1 MKIETRPFGE
11 VEIDE
16 KSIIIFEKGIPGFE
30 GFLKFALFDIEGSL
44 MKCIQSI
51 EDKNM
56 CLIIINPFDYFKD
69 YEINLSADEI
79 KRLQISKEEDVLI
92 FNILNIKEDKVT
104 ANMLA
109 PIVVNVIKKLGVQII
124 LQDSNYS
131 IRQEIK
137 C

>member
-1 MKIETRPFGE
+1 MKIDTKLFGE
-11 VEIDE
+11 IEINE
-16 KSIIIFEKGIPGFE
+16 ESIIYFKEGIPGFE
-30 GFLKFALFDIEGSL
+30 DYSKFVILNIEDSPI
-44 MKCIQSI
+44 KCLQSI
-51 EDKNM
+51 EDKNI

-69 YEINLSADEI
+69 YEVNLYGNEI
-79 KRLQISKEEDVLI
+79 DKLEISKEEDVMI
-92 FNILNIKEDKVT
+92 FNVLNIKNDMMT

-109 PIVVNVIKKLGVQII
+109 PIVVNVIKKLGMQII

>member
-1 MKIETRPFGE
+1 MKIETRLFGE

-16 KSIIIFEKGIPGFE
+16 TSIIIFEKGIPGFE
-30 GFLKFALFDIEGSL
+30 GSLKFALLDIEDSI
-44 MKCIQSI
+44 MKCLQSI

-56 CLIIINPFDYFKD
+56 CLIVINPFDYIKD

-79 KRLQISKEEDVLI
+79 KRLQITKEEDVLI